1 MEEKQETLGQIITGE
16 AEPEFV
22 PEQVA
27 AQPARGG
34 ANVLKFLLGVA
45 VGLTFVAAL
54 YFAFSGPVTPIASA
68 PSGPVELN
76 IGQVTAMVPETSK
89 NIGLGVGQEAPNF
102 VWKDKSG
109 KEVRLSDLRGKAVL
123 LNFFASWCGPCR
135 SETPDLQALY
145 QEKQNAGLQLV
156 LVDGDPNDTPKITE
170 YAQNF
175 RLSVPVLGDSQGLV
189 GKRYQVDGYPTSYFI
204 DKDGI
209 IRDVFPG
216 ALSRNLALQKVTRL
230 LQP

>member
-1 MEEKQETLGQIITGE
+1 MEEKHETLRQIVPSE
-16 AEPEFV
+16 AAHEPE
-22 PEQVA
+22 A
-27 AQPARGG
+27 TQPARGG

-54 YFAFSGPVTPIASA
+54 YFAFSGPITPITSA
-68 PSGPVELN
+68 PPGPVELN

-102 VWKDKSG
+102 VWKDQSG
-109 KEVRLSDLRGKAVL
+109 KEVRLSDMRGKAVL
-123 LNFFASWCGPCR
+123 LNFFATWCGPCR

-145 QEKQNAGLQLV
+145 LEKQDAGLQLIF
-156 LVDGDPNDTPKITE
+156 VDGDPKDTPKINE

-189 GKRYQVDGYPTSYFI
+189 AKRYQVDGYPVNYFI
-204 DKDGI
+204 DRDGI